1 MRTISKQVWALLALA
16 AAALALAPSA
26 LSASHSQTG
35 FGFNAPDISG
45 FPTGAVFLTGGGAYN
60 PDTGFVHSGGG
71 FRCTEAVE
79 QGKLA
84 GCETGQGVRWDTAE
98 LITETITFK
107 CTGEASEEAKH
118 ATSDEHT
125 AVLLADFYR
134 AGDGRRRVVH
144 GADDRLT
151 ERHRPGHRRRPE
163 RLGPGG
169 RLRLGDRAL
178 QLDPLNGQVA
188 RVPLACGAVGRVRP
202 RWALPELGSH
212 GRAVK
217 HWRGQPDGVVIP

>member
-1 MRTISKQVWALLALA
+1 MRTISKQLWALLALVA
-16 AAALALAPSA
+16 GALALATSGLA
-26 LSASHSQTG
+26 ASHSQTG

-107 CTGEASEEAKH
+107 CTGEASEAAKP

-125 AVLLADFYR
+125 AVLQADFYR
-134 AGDGRRRVVH
+134 AGDGNDESFTAQMIVSPVDIAPDIEGIQNVWIQGVGCGSAIVH
-144 GADDRLT
+144 LSST
-151 ERHRPGHRRRPE
+151 H
-163 RLGPGG
+163 
-169 RLRLGDRAL
+169 
-178 QLDPLNGQVA
+178 
-188 RVPLACGAVGRVRP
+188 
-202 RWALPELGSH
+202 
-212 GRAVK
+212 
-217 HWRGQPDGVVIP
+217 

>member
-1 MRTISKQVWALLALA
+1 MPQRLRRSS
-16 AAALALAPSA
+16 PSCPP
-26 LSASHSQTG
+26 SRRRSTR
-35 FGFNAPDISG
+35 FNAPDISG

-134 AGDGRRRVVH
+134 AGDGDDESFTAQMIVSPNDIAPGIEGVQNVWVQGVGCGSAIVH
-144 GADDRLT
+144 FSST
-151 ERHRPGHRRRPE
+151 H
-163 RLGPGG
+163 
-169 RLRLGDRAL
+169 
-178 QLDPLNGQVA
+178 
-188 RVPLACGAVGRVRP
+188 
-202 RWALPELGSH
+202 
-212 GRAVK
+212 
-217 HWRGQPDGVVIP
+217 

>member
-118 ATSDEHT
+118 ATSNEST

-134 AGDGRRRVVH
+134 AGDGNDESFTAQMIVSAEDIAPHITGIQNVWIQ
-144 GADDRLT
+144 G
-151 ERHRPGHRRRPE
+151 
-163 RLGPGG
+163 
-169 RLRLGDRAL
+169 
-178 QLDPLNGQVA
+178 
-188 RVPLACGAVGRVRP
+188 VGC
-202 RWALPELGSH
+202 AS
-212 GRAVK
+212 A
-217 HWRGQPDGVVIP
+217 ITNFSS